1 MQITLNSTATMHCN
15 VLTDIAIAKQAGFD
29 AVEIIHQ
36 KLYRFLDEGGKIT
49 DLKKA
54 LGDMPVVGVGALWN
68 ADRPDEEGLEQVKRE
83 TRRMSDVART
93 LGCDMVQA
101 VPGPVDIGLVKAFYA
116 GTLKDTDE
124 GYRGYLGQPWT
135 VIRKGTAKNVKE
147 IAKILKDNGQD
158 LYLEPLGWAPFNS
171 LKQAMEVIDEAE
183 MDNVGV
189 IVDTWHCYVSGD
201 TPDFVAKMDK
211 KLIKGVHVCDSL
223 RHDGGVPDQDVL
235 RNVLT
240 GEGAIYLKE
249 WMDAIR
255 ATGFDGWYACELFSR
270 RHHEM
275 DPLKLATTLR
285 NFLEYI
291 I

>member
-1 MQITLNSTATMHCN
+1 MLITLNSTATMHCN
-15 VLTDIAIAKQAGFD
+15 VLTDIAIARQAGFD

-36 KLYRFLDEGGKIT
+36 KLYRFLDAGGKIA

-54 LGDMPVVGVGALWN
+54 LGDMPVVGVGALWD
-68 ADRPDEEGLEQVKRE
+68 ADRPDEEGLEQVKNEARYMSGIARE
-83 TRRMSDVART
+83 
-93 LGCDMVQA
+93 LGCKMVQA
-101 VPGPVDIGLVKAFYA
+101 VPGPVDIELVKAFHN
-116 GTLKDTDE
+116 GTLSDSDK
-124 GYRGYLGQPWT
+124 GYRGYLGKPWPE
-135 VIRKGTAKNVKE
+135 IRKGTAKNVRE
-147 IAKILKDNGQD
+147 IAKILAGNGQD
-158 LYLEPLGWAPFNS
+158 MYLEPLGWAPFCS
-171 LKQAMEVIDEAE
+171 IRQAMEVIEEAGQ
-183 MDNVGV
+183 DNVGV
-189 IVDTWHCYVSGD
+189 IIDTWHCYVAGD
-201 TPDFVAKMDK
+201 TPDFIAKLDK

-223 RHDGGVPDQDVL
+223 KYEGGVPDQNVL
-235 RNVLT
+235 RNVMT

-285 NFLEYI
+285 NFMEYI